1 MKQAPPK
8 YYRNIIGEKFPNVRI
23 AFTHTPIIG
32 CTRVDPAPILDV
44 LKASTDEYAEW
55 YINGLENGTM
65 ATIVENNINKEH
77 WGVGE
82 LYFKS

>member
-1 MKQAPPK
+1 MKQAPSK
-8 YYRNIIGEKFPNVRI
+8 YYRQIIGEKYPDVRI

-32 CTRVDPAPILDV
+32 CTRIPKEPILEV
-44 LKASTDEYAEW
+44 LRESDDEYAEW

-65 ATIVENNINKEH
+65 VAIVENNTYKEH
-77 WGVGE
+77 WAVGE

>member
-8 YYRNIIGEKFPNVRI
+8 YYRTILKDTLPHVRI

-32 CTRVDPAPILDV
+32 CTRIPKEPV
-44 LKASTDEYAEW
+44 LAELKKSNDEYAEW

-65 ATIVENNINKEH
+65 VAIVENGVGQEH
-77 WGVGE
+77 WAVGE

>member
-8 YYRNIIGEKFPNVRI
+8 YYRNIIGEKFPDVRI

-32 CTRVDPAPILDV
+32 CTEIPKEPILKV
-44 LKASTDEYAEW
+44 LRASDDEYAEW
-55 YINGLENGTM
+55 YINGLENGAMT
-65 ATIVENNINKEH
+65 TIVENTVADRYFA
-77 WGVGE
+77 VGE

>member
-8 YYRNIIGEKFPNVRI
+8 YYRNIIGEKFPDVRI

-32 CTRVDPAPILDV
+32 CTRIPKEPILEV
-44 LKASTDEYAEW
+44 LRASDDEYAEW

-65 ATIVENNINKEH
+65 VAIVEINTYKEH
-77 WGVGE
+77 WAVGE